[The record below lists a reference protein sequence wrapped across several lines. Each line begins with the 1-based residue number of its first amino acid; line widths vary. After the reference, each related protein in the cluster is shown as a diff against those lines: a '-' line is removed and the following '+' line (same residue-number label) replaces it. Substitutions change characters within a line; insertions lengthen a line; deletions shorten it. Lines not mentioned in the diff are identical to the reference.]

1 MRKIINNLENSAIR
15 RYGFEGRRTI
25 LTFKLTDLMRKA
37 CGYGY

>member
-15 RYGFEGRRTI
+15 RYGFESPYT
-25 LTFKLTDLMRKA
+25 LCVFKLTDLMRKA